1 MSQSQVLET
10 SLSTRTHCSSSE
22 QEGGHPVKSRIPRI
36 WFVFNWRKGT
46 DPTCKWKKHVF
57 QNFRTC
63 STGAKLKILGIGLQ
77 LFWLPVRKSPQW
89 LATRREAPL
98 REAEG
103 STGKQEQLDDQKLQI
118 WIVDRSWIKASWLQ
132 AHQGPFIIISYITF
146 CIL

>member
-36 WFVFNWRKGT
+36 WFVFNWRKGP
-46 DPTCKWKKHVF
+46 DPTCKWKNHVF

-63 STGAKLKILGIGLQ
+63 STGAKLKILGTGLQ
-77 LFWLPVRKSPQW
+77 LFWLAVRKSPQW

-103 STGKQEQLDDQKLQI
+103 STGKTGAVGWPETADM
-118 WIVDRSWIKASWLQ
+118 DRRSIMDHGIMAPCTSRSF
-132 AHQGPFIIISYITF
+132 PYIT
-146 CIL
+146 CRYL